1 MYIFPRSLHPID
13 IFPISPY
20 NGGNGG
26 VTMKRLI
33 ALFAVLALMTGCGA
47 QAQSDTAS
55 AQTSQAPQTWGTE
68 EAPAAPEEA
77 LSTVSSLE
85 ESSMQEDSQVEE
97 SLPQSL
103 RELCPQGPRVLLDG
117 RELYSISLQD
127 VTLIRAADL
136 SDLFGWFQTLGG
148 GEEGEFT
155 RKSGETFSVSCMTV
169 RDGDEAALYS
179 GQGGLRFQGA
189 QEEYWLPVRA
199 LAQELELE
207 LLWDEEENTVYLTA
221 SLDMEAIPQGEQV
234 PILMYHAVSDDMWGI
249 ESLFVSPEDLR
260 AQLSYLRDEGYDPIF
275 LSDLPHLSDYDK
287 PILLTF
293 DDGYD
298 DNYTELY
305 PILQEYGVKATVF
318 VITGMLGD
326 EHYLTAEQ
334 VEELSRSGLVDIQ
347 SHTVSHEELSTLSY
361 EAQEQELAQSRLELA
376 RITGKIPYA
385 LAYPSGERDEDT
397 LTLAPEYY
405 SFGLDMNGGTWTI
418 AGDYFRIDRI
428 YVSRYTTL
436 EEFIALLP

>member
-1 MYIFPRSLHPID
+1 
-13 IFPISPY
+13 
-20 NGGNGG
+20 
-26 VTMKRLI
+26 MKRLI
-33 ALFAVLALMTGCGA
+33 ALFAFLALLTGCGA
-47 QAQSDTAS
+47 PAQSDVSDQTAQ
-55 AQTSQAPQTWGTE
+55 ASQADAWGME
-68 EAPAAPEEA
+68 EAPAAPQEA

-85 ESSMQEDSQVEE
+85 GSILESPAGEE
-97 SLPQSL
+97 EALPQSL
-103 RELCPQGPRVLLDG
+103 RELCPEGPRVLLDG
-117 RELYSISLQD
+117 TELYSISLQD
-127 VTLIRAADL
+127 VTLVSAADL
-136 SDLFGWFQTLGG
+136 SGLFDWFQALGG
-148 GEEGEFT
+148 GDAPEFT
-155 RKSGETFSVSCMTV
+155 RKNGEAFSLSCMIV
-169 RDGDEAALYS
+169 SDEAEAVLYS
-179 GQGGLRFQGA
+179 GQGGLRFEGA
-189 QEEYWLPVRA
+189 QEEYWLPVRT

-207 LLWDEEENTVYLTA
+207 LLWDAEENTVYLTTA
-221 SLDMEAIPQGEQV
+221 VDTENIPQGEQV

-260 AQLSYLRDEGYDPIF
+260 AQLSYLTENGYDPIF
-275 LSDLPHLSDYDK
+275 LSDLPHLSDYDN

-305 PILQEYGVKATVF
+305 PILQEFGVKATVF

-326 EHYLTAEQ
+326 EHYLTKEQ
-334 VEELSRSGLVDIQ
+334 VGELSRSGLVDIQ

-361 EAQEQELAQSRLELA
+361 DSQEQEMARSRLELA
-376 RITGKIPYA
+376 RITGKIPCA